1 MWRAIKSWCSLV
13 QISVAR
19 RHMTQS
25 WSYTNLFFSCTGY
38 STQNSVRTSHWPTTG
53 TVGLFF
59 LVYFAVIIVMFH
71 ITSMLF
77 QLYLKWQTL
86 FKKGKHVLQFQYRML
101 IIVLLA
107 INGRTCSQSGIPL
120 LIPTVGIPLVGICY
134 LFYVILYTSMICMI
148 MHMVVLMNA
157 FTEYPSKV
165 FVKVSVTT
173 RTKWH
178 HPQAPSHLL
187 VGMVL

>member
-1 MWRAIKSWCSLV
+1 
-13 QISVAR
+13 
-19 RHMTQS
+19 
-25 WSYTNLFFSCTGY
+25 
-38 STQNSVRTSHWPTTG
+38 
-53 TVGLFF
+53 
-59 LVYFAVIIVMFH
+59 MFH

-165 FVKVSVTT
+165 YICESFCNHKNKMASSPGSFTPFGGNGTIIVIVILPPRPSPTGTVQKV
-173 RTKWH
+173 
-178 HPQAPSHLL
+178 L
-187 VGMVL
+187 